1 MLPEELNDLCKTLY
15 LASIKAKQD
24 LGSLVLFLELLPA
37 LEHESFH
44 VPCSPFPWLS
54 TPLTAVLNTVCV
66 ELQAVPLLSVDVA
79 IMEVLCLEWK
89 GWSTVRGERSS

>member
-37 LEHESFH
+37 LEYESFH

-54 TPLTAVLNTVCV
+54 TPLTAVLSVVCV
-66 ELQAVPLLSVDVA
+66 ELQAVPLPSVA
-79 IMEVLCLEWK
+79 IAIM
-89 GWSTVRGERSS
+89 